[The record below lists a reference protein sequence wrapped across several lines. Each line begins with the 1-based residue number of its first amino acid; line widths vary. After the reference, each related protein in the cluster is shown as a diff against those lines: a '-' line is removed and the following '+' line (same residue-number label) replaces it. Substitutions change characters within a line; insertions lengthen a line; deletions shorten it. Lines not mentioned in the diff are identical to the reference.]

1 MYACTHVCGSVPTCP
16 CLAYACRYACMT
28 CTHATH
34 AGHARA
40 NRQHA
45 LRCERR
51 HRERENEQER
61 RERGREKER
70 PRETSPQPYG
80 RCRPNPHLPPTASCV
95 CAPVERFGLRT
106 YSLQLTAPS
115 SRVLLCNPSLP
126 AFALGARR
134 PCALMTFCL
143 SHLPTLRLRLSAL
156 SEAPPVSLS
165 VPPLFLV
172 LLCFEP
178 SYFFPSTPRNSQ
190 ATEGQRERD

>member
-1 MYACTHVCGSVPTCP
+1 MHEYMLASHARISRTREPPTC
-16 CLAYACRYACMT
+16 T
-28 CTHATH
+28 QVSDAT
-34 AGHARA
+34 G
-40 NRQHA
+40 
-45 LRCERR
+45 
-51 HRERENEQER
+51 RERENEQER
-61 RERGREKER
+61 REREREKER
-70 PRETSPQPYG
+70 PLETSPQPYG
-80 RCRPNPHLPPTASCV
+80 QCRPNPHLPPTASCV

-172 LLCFEP
+172 LLCFDP
-178 SYFFPSTPRNSQ
+178 SYFFPSTLETHVRQ
-190 ATEGQRERD
+190 RDRERAGRRAEGRYGHCEGERDRGRE